1 VLAELILGALAAYFT
16 VGILFAGAFV
26 VVGVEKMDPA
36 ARGSSPGFRILILPG
51 TALFWP
57 LLARRWVT
65 GVSHPPVE
73 RNAHRNPERSA
84 R

>member
-1 VLAELILGALAAYFT
+1 VLAELILGALAAYFA
-16 VGILFAGAFV
+16 VGILFAGVFAV
-26 VVGVEKMDPA
+26 AGVDRLDPA
-36 ARGSSPGFRILILPG
+36 ARGSSTGFRILILPG
-51 TALFWP
+51 SALFWP

-65 GVSHPPVE
+65 GASHPPIE